1 RRAGRAPLMA
11 VGRTLL
17 QVVAITAMN
26 VRNVPRRLGA
36 SLVVVVGIA
45 GVVGVLVAVLAMST
59 GFRHT
64 LASTGR
70 PGRVI
75 MLRAGADSELASG
88 IGRDQATLL
97 AALPAIARDAE
108 GRPLASAEL
117 MVMVDLP
124 RRGETEPN
132 NVPFRGVAPAAFA
145 IRDELVL
152 VEGRRFE

>member
-1 RRAGRAPLMA
+1 GGPVPPAPRRRPRPGRRGGDAPRGEPVDGRTLPAPVRERRDLGPRGPDRRRPRARHRAAPGWPRGPAPDRRCAGRAPLMA
-11 VGRTLL
+11 TVGQTLR
-17 QVVAITAMN
+17 QVVAITALN

-75 MLRAGADSELASG
+75 MLRAGSDS
-88 IGRDQATLL
+88 
-97 AALPAIARDAE
+97 
-108 GRPLASAEL
+108 
-117 MVMVDLP
+117 
-124 RRGETEPN
+124 
-132 NVPFRGVAPAAFA
+132 
-145 IRDELVL
+145 
-152 VEGRRFE
+152 